1 MEDEKPAETD
11 ETNQAKDK
19 KKKKKKKKA
28 VDDKPKEED
37 EQVVEEEP
45 VDKKAVSTENDEEE
59 KQDPPGKKTKKKNKS
74 KINDQLEV
82 DDGAPTEAADHAA
95 EGGQKRK
102 LQSGDDS
109 LSQPKKKKRFDKHN
123 KHRTPEGPAANVSD
137 SRLRAFG
144 INPRK
149 FHNKI
154 KYGGKNNQESTE
166 SRQNGGHEK
175 QKKNFGNRNQK
186 FKKNGWK
193 K

>member
-28 VDDKPKEED
+28 VDEKPKDVD
-37 EQVVEEEP
+37 EQP
-45 VDKKAVSTENDEEE
+45 VDKKVVSTENDEEE
-59 KQDPPGKKTKKKNKS
+59 KQDSPAKKSKKKNKS

-95 EGGQKRK
+95 EAGHKRK
-102 LQSGDDS
+102 LQNADDS
-109 LSQPKKKKRFDKHN
+109 PSQPKKKKRFDKHN

-154 KYGGKNNQESTE
+154 KYGGKNDQETTE
-166 SRQNGGHEK
+166 SRRQNGGHEK